1 VADIVEGEG
10 PYDDWIGPPPEPV
23 AAKPRGN
30 RKPPPQNDPN
40 DPSPHPDQYEMQRRL
55 EYIMDL
61 VVLGYSKV
69 EIRRDLATEKPKW
82 ELSDRTFER
91 YWSKIQTQLKA
102 DADRK
107 RQPEVAKA
115 IKRNELVFRKAMA
128 RTVSVG
134 EKEVHDPDLRA
145 ALRANLQNSRL
156 LGLDAPKV
164 IQHGSDPDNPLPSP
178 VTNVNAAVS
187 ITFMES
193 DE

>member
-1 VADIVEGEG
+1 MADVVEGEG
-10 PYDDWIGPPPEPV
+10 PYDNWIGPAPEAV
-23 AAKPRGN
+23 AAKPRGK
-30 RKPPPQNDPN
+30 RKPPPPN
-40 DPSPHPDQYEMQRRL
+40 DPENPRPHPDQYEVARRVEFIL
-55 EYIMDL
+55 DL

-69 EIRRDLATEKPKW
+69 EVSRHLATETDWKMS
-82 ELSDRTFER
+82 ERTFFD
-91 YWSKIQTQLKA
+91 YWRKVQEKLRV

-128 RTVSVG
+128 RKVTVG
-134 EKEVHDPDLRA
+134 EREVHDPDLRA

-164 IQHGSDPDNPLPSP
+164 IQHGNDPDNPLPSP